1 VLRHVKQII
10 SEPGKAIAQPSMAL
24 AMRLLE
30 FDETEEE
37 ITEAVVDGSIAELPM
52 HFFQPHRI
60 LHWNAA
66 TKEWHPLK
74 RGKTQL
80 LGRLC
85 MEHDIVARGVELP
98 EGARVGDHLVFCD
111 AGAYD
116 RSMSYVFG
124 RG

>member
-1 VLRHVKQII
+1 M
-10 SEPGKAIAQPSMAL
+10 AQPSMAL

-30 FDETEEE
+30 IQEVGEGA
-37 ITEAVVDGSIAELPM
+37 TEAVADGSIAELPM

-60 LHWNAA
+60 LHRDSRTGAWRA
-66 TKEWHPLK
+66 LR
-74 RGKTQL
+74 RGKTRL

-98 EGARVGDHLVFCD
+98 EGARAGDVLVFCD
-111 AGAYD
+111 AGGYD

>member
-1 VLRHVKQII
+1 
-10 SEPGKAIAQPSMAL
+10 
-24 AMRLLE
+24 
-30 FDETEEE
+30 
-37 ITEAVVDGSIAELPM
+37 M

-60 LHWNAA
+60 LRQDARTGAWEA
-66 TKEWHPLK
+66 LK
-74 RGKTQL
+74 RGKTHL

-85 MEHDIVARGVELP
+85 MEHDVVASNIELP
-98 EGARVGDHLVFCD
+98 EGVEVGDVLVFCD

>member
-1 VLRHVKQII
+1 M
-10 SEPGKAIAQPSMAL
+10 AQPSMAL
-24 AMRLLE
+24 AMRVLE
-30 FDETEEE
+30 IEQPLEGEVR
-37 ITEAVVDGSIAELPM
+37 EAVVDGSIAELPM

-60 LHWNAA
+60 LRRDDKTGAWQ
-66 TKEWHPLK
+66 PLR
-74 RGKTQL
+74 RGKTHL

-85 MEHDIVARGVELP
+85 MEHDVVATNVELP
-98 EGARVGDHLVFCD
+98 EGVRVGDVLVFCD